1 MTDATQLTLARHD
14 TDSIEAL
21 WRVAQA
27 LPAKSRLLE
36 VHVES
41 DALRGALGA
50 VLGQPAWL
58 VAALLE
64 AVLAERGSFEVVD
77 EPIAAAALSESN
89 EAVPPRV
96 EFKATRSIG
105 MAAPELVWSGDTAAR
120 SCARLTREAIEDLF
134 GAVETEVFIA
144 GFSFDH
150 ASDLFAP
157 LFDQVRALVNAGRAM
172 PRIRVVLDCSRE
184 KWRSGDTPQTIAG
197 RVQARFLDTCWR
209 DAPVKPEIRYL
220 RKSAERKPDGFAEF
234 SMHAKCIVVDRDRVL
249 VGSANF
255 SNRGRDKNLEVGAI
269 IRDYHF
275 VQSLCAE
282 WEALW
287 PELVAVDAAASP
299 VRTGST
305 DRDVT
310 R

>member
-21 WRVAQA
+21 WRVVRA
-27 LPAKSRLLE
+27 LAAKSRVLE
-36 VHVES
+36 THVES

-58 VAALLE
+58 VATLLE

-77 EPIAAAALSESN
+77 EPIAAAALSEPSQ
-89 EAVPPRV
+89 ARV
-96 EFKATRSIG
+96 EFKAIRSIG
-105 MAAPELVWSGDTAAR
+105 MTAPELVWSGDTAAR

-150 ASDLFAP
+150 ASDLFVP
-157 LFDQVRALVNAGRAM
+157 LFDQVRALGDAGRPP
-172 PRIRVVLDCSRE
+172 PRVRVVLDCSRE
-184 KWRSGDTPQTIAG
+184 KWKSGDTPQSIAT
-197 RVQARFLDTCWR
+197 RVERRFLDTCWR
-209 DAPVKPEIRYL
+209 DARDARVHPEVRYL
-220 RKSAERKPDGFAEF
+220 RKSAERTPDGFAEF

-255 SNRGRDKNLEVGAI
+255 SSRGRDKNLEVGAI

-287 PELVAVDAAASP
+287 PELVAVD
-299 VRTGST
+299 VST
-305 DRDVT
+305 
-310 R
+310 

>member
-1 MTDATQLTLARHD
+1 MTDATQLSLARND

-21 WRVAQA
+21 WRVVEA
-27 LPAKSRLLE
+27 LPAKCRVVE
-36 VHVES
+36 THVES

-58 VAALLE
+58 VATLLE
-64 AVLAERGSFEVVD
+64 AVLAERGSFEVVAKPD
-77 EPIAAAALSESN
+77 SAAAPSEPN
-89 EAVPPRV
+89 HAAAPARV
-96 EFKATRSIG
+96 EFKAIRSIG
-105 MAAPELVWSGDTAAR
+105 GKAPELVWSGETAAR

-150 ASDLFAP
+150 ASDLFVP
-157 LFDQVRALVNAGRAM
+157 LFEQIRALVAAGCAT
-172 PRIRVVLDCSRE
+172 PRVRVVLDCSRE
-184 KWRSGDTPQTIAG
+184 EWRPGDTPQSIAG
-197 RVQARFLDTCWR
+197 RVHARFLDTCWR
-209 DAPVKPEIRYL
+209 DAPVEPEVRYL
-220 RKSAERKPDGFAEF
+220 RRSAERKANGFAQF

-269 IRDYHF
+269 IGDYHF

-287 PELVAVDAAASP
+287 PELVTVDA
-299 VRTGST
+299 
-305 DRDVT
+305 
-310 R
+310 